1 MGKNINFSLQ
11 FSGSMKNDDNSF
23 GDKSVDDI
31 INVKARQEKMEVKIE
46 DYDNNMILLWTPEKF
61 REKLIMMRDYY
72 ETHGETGLTPEME

>member
-1 MGKNINFSLQ
+1 
-11 FSGSMKNDDNSF
+11 MKNDDNSF

-72 ETHGETGLTPEME
+72 EKHGETGLTPEME

>member
-1 MGKNINFSLQ
+1 
-11 FSGSMKNDDNSF
+11 MKNDDNSF
-23 GDKSVDDI
+23 GDKSVDESSTS
-31 INVKARQEKMEVKIE
+31 NFWQEKMEVKIE